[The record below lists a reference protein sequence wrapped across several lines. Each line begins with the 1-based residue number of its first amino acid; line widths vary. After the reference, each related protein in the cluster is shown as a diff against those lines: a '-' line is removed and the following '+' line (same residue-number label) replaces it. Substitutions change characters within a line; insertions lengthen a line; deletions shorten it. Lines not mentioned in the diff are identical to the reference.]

1 MNYLNLFKL
10 LKKLLIDKD
19 KKEAFIEMKK
29 IYNDINASNILEKL
43 MLERY
48 KKRLLYLINL
58 IYIYNRPKAN
68 KINSRY
74 PLFNM
79 TDLSSKIDKL
89 ILTKIKKIY

>member
-1 MNYLNLFKL
+1 
-10 LKKLLIDKD
+10 
-19 KKEAFIEMKK
+19 
-29 IYNDINASNILEKL
+29 

>member
-1 MNYLNLFKL
+1 
-10 LKKLLIDKD
+10 
-19 KKEAFIEMKK
+19 
-29 IYNDINASNILEKL
+29 

-89 ILTKIKKIY
+89 ILTKIKKNLLMNLNLLKKLIKIYFICF